1 MEGIDVR
8 KSKTDTSNLE
18 QLKKKIVSTKQN
30 DLLNL
35 FSNNH
40 LSKIRNNALIEIK

>member
-1 MEGIDVR
+1 MIFQ
-8 KSKTDTSNLE
+8 NLE
-18 QLKKKIVSTKQN
+18 QLKKRFISSKQN
-30 DLLNL
+30 DLLDL